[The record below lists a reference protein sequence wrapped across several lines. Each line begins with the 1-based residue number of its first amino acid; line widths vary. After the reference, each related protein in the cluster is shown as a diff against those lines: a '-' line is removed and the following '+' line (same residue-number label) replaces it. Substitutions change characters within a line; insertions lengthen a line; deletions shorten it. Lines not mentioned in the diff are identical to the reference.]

1 MPSLKSLLFPTLL
14 SLAAIATAAEET
26 CPNDWYPN
34 TFHGTRCC
42 YGHMTIQET
51 DAFCCVPYPIV
62 PGEVLASLED
72 SISAPEPCFTLVPFT
87 ASDYSERVSAASA
100 SAMTA
105 TKPSTNEATPTP
117 TGTGSGSGSGME
129 PTGTSTGA
137 AMPVAT
143 AQGMVLGGAAVAA
156 ALLAL

>member
-1 MPSLKSLLFPTLL
+1 MPSLKPLLFPTLL
-14 SLAAIATAAEET
+14 SLAAIATAAET

-42 YGHMTIQET
+42 YGHMTIHDT
-51 DAFCCVPYPIV
+51 DAYCCIPYPIV

-105 TKPSTNEATPTP
+105 TTGPSTNEATPT
-117 TGTGSGSGSGME
+117 GTSSGSGSGSGTE
-129 PTGTSTGA
+129 PTETPTGA